1 VVRPRRISDFK
12 PRLTNL
18 AQTSHYQVQ
27 FGGLPTL
34 LRKHLNVRGV
44 DYRFLTETSGL
55 LCNKASLP
63 GSSLGTQE
71 IVGNFMGVTENM
83 AHSRIFTPIQ
93 LEFYVDNEYKTM
105 KFLEHWIEFI
115 ANGSGE
121 TQSQAGYY
129 HRMEYPNDYKT
140 YQTKIIKFDRDYQH
154 ELQYTFYGL
163 FPYNLVSTPVT
174 YKSSDILKVTC
185 SFYYD
190 RYVCGKFD
198 SYSVHRGTS
207 NNKEGTANND
217 SGLPGRLEDPTTPL
231 GRATQAAIGP
241 YESGRDILGDSLSD
255 TFVGEA
261 RRNRL

>member
-1 VVRPRRISDFK
+1 MV
-12 PRLTNL
+12 
-18 AQTSHYQVQ
+18 TSRE
-27 FGGLPTL
+27 L
-34 LRKHLNVRGV
+34 LKTWH
-44 DYRFLTETSGL
+44 
-55 LCNKASLP
+55 
-63 GSSLGTQE
+63 TQN
-71 IVGNFMGVTENM
+71 I
-83 AHSRIFTPIQ
+83 HSID

-185 SFYYD
+185 SFMYD

-207 NNKEGTANND
+207 NKRELRIMT
-217 SGLPGRLEDPTTPL
+217 LVFLEDLRTP
-231 GRATQAAIGP
+231 P
-241 YESGRDILGDSLSD
+241 H
-255 TFVGEA
+255 
-261 RRNRL
+261 RLVEQLKQQ

>member
-1 VVRPRRISDFK
+1 MTK
-12 PRLTNL
+12 HL
-18 AQTSHYQVQ
+18 
-27 FGGLPTL
+27 TL
-34 LRKHLNVRGV
+34 LLFIGLAWGQNPCENEQYVKLLKKGYENLNDKEFDLYIDLHAECKKYEKNKTKKIVPNTSDDDIVEHTKKLRSKLKRERERERRQERESRLKEKPIE
-44 DYRFLTETSGL
+44 DEIKEFAYR
-55 LCNKASLP
+55 
-63 GSSLGTQE
+63 
-71 IVGNFMGVTENM
+71 
-83 AHSRIFTPIQ
+83 
-93 LEFYVDNEYKTM
+93 
-105 KFLEHWIEFI
+105 
-115 ANGSGE
+115 
-121 TQSQAGYY
+121 
-129 HRMEYPNDYKT
+129 EYPNDYKT

-154 ELQYTFYGL
+154 ELEYTFYGL
-163 FPYNLVSTPVT
+163 FPYDLVSTQVA
-174 YKSSDILKVTC
+174 YQSSDILKATC

>member
-1 VVRPRRISDFK
+1 MVRPRRISDFK

-18 AQTSHYQVQ
+18 AQNSHYQVQ

-34 LRKHLNVRGV
+34 LRKHLNVRGI

-63 GSSLGTQE
+63 GSRLGTRP

-83 AHSRIFTPIQ
+83 AHKRIFSPLQ

-140 YQTKIIKFDRDYQH
+140 YQTKITKFDRDYQYDL
-154 ELQYTFYGL
+154 EYTFYGL
-163 FPYNLVSTPVT
+163 FPYDLVSTQVA
-174 YKSSDILKVTC
+174 YQSSDILKATC

-231 GRATQAAIGP
+231 SRATQAAIGP
-241 YESGRDILGDSLSD
+241 HESGKDILGDSLSD
-255 TFVGEA
+255 TFLGRA
-261 RRNRL
+261 RNNRL

>member
-1 VVRPRRISDFK
+1 MVRPRRISDFK

-18 AQTSHYQVQ
+18 AQNSHYQVQ

-63 GSSLGTQE
+63 GSRLGTRA
-71 IVGNFMGVTENM
+71 IVGNFMGVAENM
-83 AHSRIFTPIQ
+83 AHSRIFSPIQ

-140 YQTKIIKFDRDYQH
+140 YQTKITKFDRDYQN
-154 ELQYTFYGL
+154 ELEYTFYGL
-163 FPYNLVSTPVT
+163 FPYDLVSTQVA
-174 YKSSDILKVTC
+174 YQSSDILKATC

-217 SGLPGRLEDPTTPL
+217 SGLPGRLEDNTTPL
-231 GRATQAAIGP
+231 GRGTDAAVGP
-241 YESGRDILGDSLSD
+241 YQSREDILGVSLSD
-255 TFVGEA
+255 TFVGQA
-261 RRNRL
+261 RRNSL

>member
-1 VVRPRRISDFK
+1 MVRPRRISDFK

-34 LRKHLNVRGV
+34 LRKHLNVRGI

-63 GSSLGTQE
+63 GSSLGTE
-71 IVGNFMGVTENM
+71 RIIGNFTGVTENM

-140 YQTKIIKFDRDYQH
+140 YQTKITKFDRDYQY
-154 ELQYTFYGL
+154 ELEYTFYGL
-163 FPYNLVSTPVT
+163 FPYDLVSTQVA
-174 YKSSDILKVTC
+174 YQSSDILKATC

-207 NNKEGTANND
+207 NNKEGTANTD
-217 SGLPGRLEDPTTPL
+217 SGLPGRLEDNTTPL
-231 GRATQAAIGP
+231 GRATDVAAGP
-241 YESGRDILGDSLSD
+241 YQSREDILGVSLSD
-255 TFVGEA
+255 TFVGQA
-261 RRNRL
+261 RRNSL

>member
-1 VVRPRRISDFK
+1 M
-12 PRLTNL
+12 
-18 AQTSHYQVQ
+18 
-27 FGGLPTL
+27 
-34 LRKHLNVRGV
+34 RGV

-63 GSSLGTQE
+63 GSSLGTE
-71 IVGNFMGVTENM
+71 RIIGNFTGVTEMM

-140 YQTKIIKFDRDYQH
+140 YQTKITKFDRDYQYDL
-154 ELQYTFYGL
+154 EYTFYGL
-163 FPYNLVSTPVT
+163 FPYDLVSTQVA
-174 YKSSDILKVTC
+174 YQSSDILKATC

-207 NNKEGTANND
+207 NNKEGTATETAN
-217 SGLPGRLEDPTTPL
+217 GLPGRLEDPSTEL
-231 GRATQAAIGP
+231 GRATAVAVGP
-241 YESGRDILGDSLSD
+241 YQSAEDIRGSIISEGRAL
-255 TFVGEA
+255 
-261 RRNRL
+261 

>member
-1 VVRPRRISDFK
+1 MVRPRRISDFK

-34 LRKHLNVRGV
+34 LRKHLNVRGI

-63 GSSLGTQE
+63 GSRLTTAQ
-71 IVGNFMGVTENM
+71 ITGNFMGVTENM
-83 AHSRIFTPIQ
+83 AHKRIFSPLQ

-140 YQTKIIKFDRDYQH
+140 YQTKITKFDRDYQY
-154 ELQYTFYGL
+154 ELEYTFYGL
-163 FPYNLVSTPVT
+163 FPYDLVSTQVA
-174 YKSSDILKVTC
+174 YQSSDILKATC

-207 NNKEGTANND
+207 NNKEGTATETAN
-217 SGLPGRLEDPTTPL
+217 GLPGRLEDNTTPL
-231 GRATQAAIGP
+231 GAAVESAIGP
-241 YESGRDILGDSLSD
+241 YQSREDLLGSIISEGRAL
-255 TFVGEA
+255 
-261 RRNRL
+261 

>member
-1 VVRPRRISDFK
+1 MVRPRRISDFK

-63 GSSLGTQE
+63 GSRLTTAQ
-71 IVGNFMGVTENM
+71 ITGNFMGVTENM
-83 AHSRIFTPIQ
+83 AHKRIFSPLQ

-105 KFLEHWIEFI
+105 KFLEHWVEFI

-140 YQTKIIKFDRDYQH
+140 YQTKITKFDRDYQY
-154 ELQYTFYGL
+154 ELEYTFYGL
-163 FPYNLVSTPVT
+163 FPTNLVSTQVA
-174 YKSSDILKVTC
+174 YQSSDILKATC

-207 NNKEGTANND
+207 NNKEGTANTD
-217 SGLPGRLEDPTTPL
+217 SGLPGRLEDNTTPL
-231 GRATQAAIGP
+231 GRATDVAAGP
-241 YESGRDILGDSLSD
+241 YQSREDILGVSLSD
-255 TFVGEA
+255 TFVGQA
-261 RRNRL
+261 RRNSL

>member
-1 VVRPRRISDFK
+1 MVRPRRISDFK

-63 GSSLGTQE
+63 GSSLGLAQVT
-71 IVGNFMGVTENM
+71 GNFMGVTENM
-83 AHSRIFTPIQ
+83 AHARIFTPLQ

-140 YQTKIIKFDRDYQH
+140 YQTKITKFDRDYQY
-154 ELQYTFYGL
+154 ELEYTFYGL
-163 FPYNLVSTPVT
+163 FPYDLVSTQVA
-174 YKSSDILKVTC
+174 YQSSDILKATC

-207 NNKEGTANND
+207 NNKEGTANTD

-231 GRATQAAIGP
+231 GRATQAAVGP
-241 YESGRDILGDSLSD
+241 YESGKDILGDSLSD
-255 TFVGEA
+255 TFLGAA
-261 RRNRL
+261 RNNRL